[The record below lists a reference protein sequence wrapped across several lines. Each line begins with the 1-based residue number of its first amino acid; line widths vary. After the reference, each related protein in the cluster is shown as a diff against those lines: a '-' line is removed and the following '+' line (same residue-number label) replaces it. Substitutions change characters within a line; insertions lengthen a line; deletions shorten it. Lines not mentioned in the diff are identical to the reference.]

1 MELPVSAHP
10 DASGLRHCSGPISA
24 RIQELGRQSE
34 PAASSRCE
42 PARFQQRSGKGFRN
56 SFGLIHWPGGPWA
69 ERRAPSSQFLFLAE
83 HEQAVSL
90 FWLSLRVD
98 PAEQFEQRHGAEL
111 HHFREPGSP
120 QTLQQ
125 LKRQSAPETHAVL
138 GRDHLIPDLLQIRQQ
153 RTHLVVLARS
163 EEHTSELQSLAYLVC
178 RLLLEKKKIII

>member
-98 PAEQFEQRHGAEL
+98 PAE
-111 HHFREPGSP
+111 
-120 QTLQQ
+120 
-125 LKRQSAPETHAVL
+125 
-138 GRDHLIPDLLQIRQQ
+138 
-153 RTHLVVLARS
+153 RS
-163 EEHTSELQSLAYLVC
+163 EEHTSELQSRLHLVC
-178 RLLLEKKKIII
+178 RLLLEKKKKKRQHCYYVVR